1 MVARLKICEFVEW
14 ELQKYRQLCN
24 FTDTELEYFNLKAK
38 GKTNIEMAH
47 TMNVSEN
54 TIKAIVSKPQ
64 NQPLMFTLMFFFSSI
79 VDTSF
84 KFFIL

>member
-54 TIKAIVSKPQ
+54 TIINIGRKVKNKI
-64 NQPLMFTLMFFFSSI
+64 
-79 VDTSF
+79 F
-84 KFFIL
+84 KIDS